1 MDQQRLLATGLS
13 FAIYLAVMVLTRLT
27 RWRLIAPLEQRQ
39 RVWNVLR
46 YGLTLLLGGLLIFIW
61 ADVVRAARIM
71 AGAIA
76 VALVLASKE
85 LILCL
90 HGWWV
95 KMASDAFHI
104 GDRIHVG
111 SFKGDVLDY
120 GLLTT
125 TLMGVGQGEHDELR
139 SGAVVTIP
147 NSLYLP
153 DPIYNLTHTLQYKWE
168 QIVVPVMK
176 GEDWKVAEKRL
187 LAAAQGETASY
198 VDEACAQ
205 ADQLKDRLAFQP
217 IQTEARVLVEPKGKD
232 ELQLILR
239 VPLPVRR
246 ARIVRDR
253 ILRHYLSQDGDLAA
267 P

>member
-1 MDQQRLLATGLS
+1 MDHQRLLATGLS
-13 FAIYLAVMVLTRLT
+13 LAVYLGVMVLIRLML
-27 RWRLIAPLEQRQ
+27 WRLQAPLEQRQ

-46 YGLTLLLGGLLIFIW
+46 YSITVILGGLLIFIW
-61 ADVVRAARIM
+61 ADVVRSALIM

-111 SFKGDVLDY
+111 NFKGDVLDY

-125 TLMGVGQGEHDELR
+125 TLMGVGQGEDDELR

-147 NSLYLP
+147 NSLYLT
-153 DPIYNLTHTLQYKWE
+153 DPVYNLTHTLQYKWE
-168 QIVVPVMK
+168 QISVPVME
-176 GEDWKVAEKRL
+176 GDDWKQAEARL
-187 LAAAQGETASY
+187 LEAARTESAPY
-198 VDEACAQ
+198 VEEACAQ
-205 ADQLKDRLAFQP
+205 ADRLKDRLAFQP
-217 IQTEARVLVEPKGKD
+217 IQTEARVLVEPRSKD
-232 ELQLILR
+232 DLQLILR
-239 VPLPVRR
+239 VPLPVRK

-253 ILRHYLSQDGDLAA
+253 ILRSYLRANGA
-267 P
+267 